1 MRSIIGISIIII
13 GILITAVVIGFRSEL
28 GSNNLSYD
36 DEQKG
41 LNQRII
47 IKFSHVVAENTPKGL
62 AVDQF
67 ANLVSEKTNG
77 KVEVQVYPNGILYSD
92 KDEFQALW
100 QGNIQMIAPA
110 YSKISTLYPS
120 WMVLDLPF
128 AFPNQQAV
136 DESLHGEIGQI
147 LFHTLESKNMKGLA
161 FWSNG
166 FKQVTS
172 NQHPIL
178 TPKDFREQ
186 KIRIM
191 PSKVL
196 EDQYRLLGA
205 QPVPIP
211 FNEVYQNI
219 ENGTVDGQ
227 ENTISNIFTKRL
239 YLGQKYLTLSNHGYL
254 GYAVI
259 VNKSFW
265 DKLPSDIQDKIQE
278 ALQETSVWNNQKA
291 VSMNEKQLNEL
302 RTMSVLQIHELTNE
316 QRNQWIQ
323 ATDPLYNKYADTIGY
338 GLVNKVKQIRNKYA
352 YPQPR

>member
-1 MRSIIGISIIII
+1 MRSIIGMSLFIITVLAAAI
-13 GILITAVVIGFRSEL
+13 VIGFQSEL
-28 GSNNLSYD
+28 GSTNLPYD

-41 LNQRII
+41 FNQRIV

-67 ANLVSEKTNG
+67 ANLVAEKTHG
-77 KVEVQVYPNGILYSD
+77 KVEVQVYPNSILYSD

-100 QGNIQMIAPA
+100 DGKIQMIAPA
-110 YSKISTLYPS
+110 FSNISTLYPS
-120 WMVLDLPF
+120 WLVLDLPF

-136 DESLHGEIGQI
+136 DESLHGEIGKI
-147 LFHTLESKNMKGLA
+147 LCQTLESRNMKGLA

-172 NQHPIL
+172 NRRPLL
-178 TPKDFREQ
+178 TPEDFRGQ

-196 EDQYRLLGA
+196 EDQYRLLHA
-205 QPVPIP
+205 DPVPIP
-211 FNEVYQNI
+211 FSEVYRNI

-227 ENTISNIFTKRL
+227 ENTISNIYTKRL

-265 DKLPSDIQDKIQE
+265 DKLPADIQKSIQE
-278 ALQETSVWNNQKA
+278 ALQETTDWNNRLA
-291 VSMNEKQLNEL
+291 VSMNEKQLNQL
-302 RTMSVLQIHELTNE
+302 RNMSVIQIDKLSNE

-323 ATDPLYNKYADTIGY
+323 VTDPLYNKYADTIGY
-338 GLVNKVKQIRNKYA
+338 DLVNKVKQIRNKYTNH
-352 YPQPR
+352 Q